1 MDTGKGMLNSSLSSV
16 HGAQGTD
23 LPVLLPV
30 AARVRRAAFIERREG
45 TYRLNMQRHH
55 LVLVAV
61 HFDVAG
67 VSAQAAT
74 PEVLNGAW

>member
-1 MDTGKGMLNSSLSSV
+1 MDTGKGMLSNALSSV
-16 HGAQGTD
+16 QGPQRTD

-55 LVLVAV
+55 IVWVAVLVYGM
-61 HFDVAG
+61 HKWEKSMKIPG
-67 VSAQAAT
+67 Y
-74 PEVLNGAW
+74 G